1 MYNPIVA
8 AAAAIKEVKKETVTI
23 TEIHIEISAFLS
35 TLHTIFL
42 SNVLSLCIYSS
53 FGNYIPKALG
63 CCCLSYFMQYN
74 FGQFGQ
80 NLLKLRRQFM
90 N

>member
-8 AAAAIKEVKKETVTI
+8 SAAAIKEVKKETVTI

-42 SNVLSLCIYSS
+42 SNVLLLCIYSS
-53 FGNYIPKALG
+53 FDNYISKALG
-63 CCCLSYFMQYN
+63 CCYVLRTSRNIISSSWTNN
-74 FGQFGQ
+74 FL
-80 NLLKLRRQFM
+80 N
-90 N
+90 